1 MMALNILV
9 HGGYYGGGFRR
20 FVVGAD
26 AELRSGSCLSG
37 NFGRGSFYGV
47 GAVGA
52 YAVYHFKAVCRS
64 IYNIGNGTVSVSDQR
79 FYAKAAFVAV
89 KFIHRDGFKQGQNIF
104 IKGFAYCRTNV
115 FAQCFFEF
123 RPCGKRIFQLNMFF

>member
-1 MMALNILV
+1 MALNILV

-52 YAVYHFKAVCRS
+52 YAVYHFKAVCGS
-64 IYNIGNGTVSVSDQR
+64 LYNIGNGTVPVSDQR
-79 FYAKAAFVAV
+79 FYAKAALVAV
-89 KFIHRDGFKQGQNIF
+89 ELVHWNGFEQGKNDFVNGAVNGFNNIVSPYF
-104 IKGFAYCRTNV
+104 IKFHA
-115 FAQCFFEF
+115 
-123 RPCGKRIFQLNMFF
+123 I